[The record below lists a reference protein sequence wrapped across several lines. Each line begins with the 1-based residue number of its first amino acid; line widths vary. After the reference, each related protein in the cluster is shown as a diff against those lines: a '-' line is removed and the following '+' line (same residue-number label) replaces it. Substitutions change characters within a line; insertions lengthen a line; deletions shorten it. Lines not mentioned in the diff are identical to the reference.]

1 MEEPDARRDPTSTA
15 LHRIVRQH
23 LESFVRFASERSG
36 RSLPVY
42 VVEEFREYLR
52 CGVLSHGFARARC
65 GGCGYEKLVA
75 FSCKRRGV
83 CPSCGGRRM
92 AGTAARVCDGVL
104 PAVAVRQ
111 WVLSVPFELRRVLAA
126 KPAALNEVSRAFW
139 EEICRWYRA
148 ASERETNEAERIEAG
163 AITFVQRF
171 GGSLNLNVHFHVVAA
186 DGVWRC
192 PVDGSDPIFVATR
205 APTRDDLQR
214 VLERLVARL
223 ARRFERRALAERA
236 MVKQS
241 SDDETQDGALAG
253 CLRAALAR
261 GTYARI
267 EAGCGAEALD
277 EARFARRPPRAEA
290 AEVAGFNLHAS
301 VVIGAS
307 DHEGR
312 ERLLRYVSRPAVVK
326 DRVTE
331 LADGRVAYR
340 LKQPGG
346 RGETHRVMEPMEF
359 MARLAALVPPPR
371 HPLVRYHGVF
381 APNSPWRAGVVP
393 TPPDAEAACAAPSKS
408 TIESSENRPSR
419 SGEASSDPVDSKG
432 DATSDEPPRERAVK
446 LRIDWATLL
455 HRVWQVDALVC
466 SRCMGRLRFIAVIT
480 ERAVIVRILDH
491 LGIPSERVIAAP
503 ARSGFDTS

>member
-1 MEEPDARRDPTSTA
+1 MS
-15 LHRIVRQH
+15 
-23 LESFVRFASERSG
+23 
-36 RSLPVY
+36 
-42 VVEEFREYLR
+42 
-52 CGVLSHGFARARC
+52 
-65 GGCGYEKLVA
+65 
-75 FSCKRRGV
+75 
-83 CPSCGGRRM
+83 
-92 AGTAARVCDGVL
+92 GTAARVCDGVL

-139 EEICRWYRA
+139 EEMRRWYRA
-148 ASERETNEAERIEAG
+148 ASERETNDDARIEAG

-171 GGSLNLNVHFHVVAA
+171 GGSLNLNIHFHVVAA

-214 VLERLVARL
+214 VLERLVARPRL
-223 ARRFERRALAERA
+223 ERRFERRAAVAQGA
-236 MVKQS
+236 MATQS
-241 SDDETQDGALAG
+241 SDDEMQDSALAG

-261 GTYARI
+261 GSYAKVD
-267 EAGCGAEALD
+267 AGRVDEELD
-277 EARFARRPPRAEA
+277 EVRFARRPPRAEA

-326 DRVTE
+326 ERVTE
-331 LADGRVAYR
+331 LTDGRVAYL

-346 RGETHRVMEPMEF
+346 RGQTHRVMEPMEF

-393 TPPDAEAACAAPSKS
+393 TPPTADVTCGARVNSPN
-408 TIESSENRPSR
+408 ESSEKRRSR
-419 SGEASSDPVDSKG
+419 SGEASGEPVDTKADG
-432 DATSDEPPRERAVK
+432 TSDERPRERAVK
-446 LRIDWATLL
+446 SRIDWATLL
-455 HRVWQVDALVC
+455 HRVWEVDALVC